1 MLGLSPMLEMYEKIG
16 TKPVLVGIS
25 TVVVVVVAKLA
36 VAVEVDVTTALMV
49 EVLNMV
55 DVTVKVSVT

>member
-1 MLGLSPMLEMYEKIG
+1 MLEMYEKIG